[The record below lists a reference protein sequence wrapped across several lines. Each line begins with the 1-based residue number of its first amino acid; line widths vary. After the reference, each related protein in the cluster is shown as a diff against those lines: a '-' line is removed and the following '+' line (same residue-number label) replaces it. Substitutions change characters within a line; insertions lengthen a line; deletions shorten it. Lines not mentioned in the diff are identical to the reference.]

1 VSLTPDHRRPLHLLV
16 VEDNPTD
23 RSWLV
28 MMLEGAD
35 ICPYVLAYAETL
47 ATAEAM
53 LHDGT
58 YDCVLL
64 DLRLPDG
71 DGLVSVN
78 RIVTAAPDTPIVV
91 FTGRTE
97 QELGLASIEA
107 GAQDFLVK
115 GQVTGNVILRAARWA
130 AARHEVLRERA
141 AADAGREV
149 ATALEHLSAP
159 WARVDR
165 SLEIVATDEAFARRV
180 GRPVRDLVGRSV
192 TDSVRADLLVDVVAR
207 LRRAVTGEVDVV
219 ELDTTLS
226 LPGHRERPQRVV
238 ALRLAIDG
246 EQAGL
251 LLVLLDPDEAAN
263 AS

>member
-1 VSLTPDHRRPLHLLV
+1 MSLIADEDRPLQLLV

-35 ICPYVLAYAETL
+35 VCPYVLAYAETL

-64 DLRLPDG
+64 DLRLPDS
-71 DGLVSVN
+71 DGIGSVH
-78 RIVTAAPDTPIVV
+78 RTVAAAPDTPIVV

-107 GAQDFLVK
+107 GAQDFLAK

-130 AARHEVLRERA
+130 AARHEILRERA
-141 AADAGREV
+141 RADAGQEV
-149 ATALEHLSAP
+149 AAALEHLTAP
-159 WARVDR
+159 WVRVDR

-180 GRPVRDLVGRSV
+180 GRPLRDLIGRSV
-192 TDSVRADLLVDVVAR
+192 TDAVRADLLVDVVGA
-207 LRRAVTGEVDVV
+207 LRRAVTGEADVV

-226 LPGHRERPQRVV
+226 LPGHRERAQRVL
-238 ALRLAIDG
+238 ALRLAVDG
-246 EQAGL
+246 EDAGL
-251 LLVLLDPDEAAN
+251 LLVLIDPAAGDPDA
-263 AS
+263 